1 MPINAALI
9 AILSVLALAVA
20 VLVFSIRRL
29 GARGRDLE
37 TRFEA
42 SSGELSGAL
51 NTSLERVSDELR
63 HVTSL
68 VNDQLSSVTHQ
79 LQASAG
85 QINTRMDNA
94 AKMVGAVNQNLGE
107 LKKATE
113 QLFEIGRNI
122 TGLEDI
128 LKAPKLRG
136 GLGELFLGDLLSQ
149 CLPKRH
155 YDLQYTFRNG
165 SRVDAVLRLAGGLVP
180 VDSKFPL
187 ENFRRIIDGATDEEK
202 RGAKK
207 RFINDCKRHIDAI
220 ASSYILPEEGTLNF
234 ALMYIPAENVYYETI
249 VGETEEGGAGGG
261 GGLAGYAFSKKVV
274 PVSPNSFYAY
284 LQTVLVG
291 LKGIEVSREAG
302 RILKHLERLR
312 NDFDAFLSDFE
323 TLGRHIN
330 NTKARYDTAMLKAAK
345 HSSTLGGLTG
355 EADSGI
361 SDQAPAPSVLPP
373 EGPGEPEDPLVK

>member
-1 MPINAALI
+1 MPMNAALL
-9 AILSVLALAVA
+9 ALLSVLVLAVA
-20 VLVFSIRRL
+20 VLVFSMRRL

-42 SSGELSGAL
+42 ASGELSGAVD
-51 NTSLERVSDELR
+51 TSLKRVSDELR
-63 HVTSL
+63 HVTTL

-79 LQASAG
+79 LQASTG

-94 AKMVGAVNQNLGE
+94 ARMVGAVNQNLGE

-122 TGLEDI
+122 SGLEDI

-165 SRVDAVLRLAGGLVP
+165 SRVDAVLRLSGGLVP

-249 VGETEEGGAGGG
+249 VGETEDGGG

-291 LKGIEVSREAG
+291 LKGMEVSREAG

-330 NTKARYDTAMLKAAK
+330 NTKARYDTAMLKAAR

-355 EADSGI
+355 EAGGAGEAGEAGNGI
-361 SDQAPAPSVLPP
+361 SDQAPDPSVLPP
-373 EGPGEPEDPLVK
+373 EGSG